1 MVFLWVLKRRVEM
14 PARDEVVGLV
24 GITQREHFMRRSST
38 SGRIR
43 YPFKNMIRG
52 DYFVVELEKEAQGV
66 RNALKSFYKRYP
78 TRRFTV
84 RQGEEDWIWIVR
96 RV

>member
-1 MVFLWVLKRRVEM
+1 
-14 PARDEVVGLV
+14 
-24 GITQREHFMRRSST
+24 
-38 SGRIR
+38 
-43 YPFKNMIRG
+43 MIRG
-52 DYFVVELEKEAQGV
+52 DYFVVDLEREAMGV

>member
-1 MVFLWVLKRRVEM
+1 MPLK
-14 PARDEVVGLV
+14 DEVVGLP
-24 GITQREHFMRRSST
+24 GITQKQHFMRRSST
-38 SGRIR
+38 SNRIR
-43 YPFKNMIRG
+43 YPFKAMIRG
-52 DYFVVELEKEAQGV
+52 DYLLVELEREAMGV

-78 TRRFTV
+78 NRRFTV

>member
-1 MVFLWVLKRRVEM
+1 MPLK
-14 PARDEVVGLV
+14 DEVVGLP
-24 GITQREHFMRRSST
+24 GITQKQHFMRRSST
-38 SGRIR
+38 SNRIR
-43 YPFKNMIRG
+43 YPFKAMIRG
-52 DYFVVELEKEAQGV
+52 DYFLVELEREAMGV

-78 TRRFTV
+78 NRRFTV